1 MRNSEGTEWTLDK
14 CHRMLFKFASD
25 GSVEHIDTL
34 KQILLSEQKQGAKR
48 LSCHTS
54 ASNFGALRDEKQ
66 RTLLHVAAKKGRS
79 ETISADDI
87 VLTFEEEEK
96 TQVFLDELAKVILSF
111 GMHFAPTKCKVML
124 VDVQSL
130 NPPFTIQGEVLEV
143 VERFTYLGSC
153 ISPDCSVTDEVNAR
167 ICKARA
173 ASANLRYLWR
183 QNGLSLNLKGRVYQ
197 ATVRAVL
204 LYGCETWPIRAAD
217 LRRLQVFDNRCLR
230 TIARVGSPPH
240 ELARFLAG
248 ILKPLTGKSST
259 YIKNSYDFANKVA
272 GVTVEPDDILVSFDV
287 NSLYTNVPKGD
298 SLEIAKRLLLADT
311 TLSERTQLTVD
322 EIVEGIKACL
332 NLTHF
337 VFDSVVY
344 TQEQGLTMGSP
355 IFPVLANI
363 FMEEFEQRALA
374 GFPHPPKIFWRYVD
388 DTFVVMKRDKVN
400 EFYNYL
406 NELSPQI
413 KFSMEIESTS
423 GKLAFLDCMT
433 HKVGGR
439 LKTTVYE
446 KPTDTGAVLNYSSAH
461 PKSVFASIASSMF
474 RRVRALCTEEAD
486 RTAAQ
491 IEVKNKLR
499 GSGYPASLIRR
510 QLRRVLIPVEKPN
523 REWIG
528 TAVIPYK
535 PGTSEKLPSMEAEKL
550 RVQLVTV
557 LKSQQPGVPNIAP
570 AERRA
575 LNTLKNVDSIVI
587 TKADKGC
594 EVLRVLL
601 KTSPSLLTTPNR
613 HGQRP
618 TELLQ
623 TLFDSANEE
632 ERKEGDK
639 ILMSE
644 MATESTSSRYLTNPQ
659 ADESTSFCR
668 TAECAF
674 FDEDESYEGFTH
686 TEPSYAWEDYFS
698 GFSDQPWKSH
708 LDTIREEFEL
718 RNRSSVPRDNATRK
732 NAPTPEPSTD
742 EQRASFF
749 RRHEA
754 AISRKRASQAEI
766 TLEQFQEK
774 WNQFT
779 LLDTQI
785 ASIAE
790 IPWPPFCDKIE
801 RTNQRSSAELRIDA
815 VLKFVGDSVQSLR
828 RLQVDWHPDRFS
840 SRFGARLKA
849 ELKQEVGK
857 KVVAISQLLN
867 TAMDTLR
874 KRQS

>member
-79 ETISADDI
+79 ETIRY
-87 VLTFEEEEK
+87 
-96 TQVFLDELAKVILSF
+96 
-111 GMHFAPTKCKVML
+111 L
-124 VDVQSL
+124 VDSGVPVDAL
-130 NPPFTIQGEVLEV
+130 DHHGNT
-143 VERFTYLGSC
+143 
-153 ISPDCSVTDEVNAR
+153 
-167 ICKARA
+167 A
-173 ASANLRYLWR
+173 A
-183 QNGLSLNLKGRVYQ
+183 
-197 ATVRAVL
+197 L
-204 LYGCETWPIRAAD
+204 L
-217 LRRLQVFDNRCLR
+217 
-230 TIARVGSPPH
+230 
-240 ELARFLAG
+240 FL
-248 ILKPLTGKSST
+248 
-259 YIKNSYDFANKVA
+259 
-272 GVTVEPDDILVSFDV
+272 
-287 NSLYTNVPKGD
+287 
-298 SLEIAKRLLLADT
+298 
-311 TLSERTQLTVD
+311 
-322 EIVEGIKACL
+322 KACVKAARRQRQRKKRSKRS
-332 NLTHF
+332 TS
-337 VFDSVVY
+337 DS
-344 TQEQGLTMGSP
+344 G
-355 IFPVLANI
+355 
-363 FMEEFEQRALA
+363 
-374 GFPHPPKIFWRYVD
+374 
-388 DTFVVMKRDKVN
+388 
-400 EFYNYL
+400 YNYM
-406 NELSPQI
+406 Q
-413 KFSMEIESTS
+413 
-423 GKLAFLDCMT
+423 C
-433 HKVGGR
+433 
-439 LKTTVYE
+439 
-446 KPTDTGAVLNYSSAH
+446 
-461 PKSVFASIASSMF
+461 
-474 RRVRALCTEEAD
+474 
-486 RTAAQ
+486 
-491 IEVKNKLR
+491 
-499 GSGYPASLIRR
+499 
-510 QLRRVLIPVEKPN
+510 
-523 REWIG
+523 
-528 TAVIPYK
+528 
-535 PGTSEKLPSMEAEKL
+535 
-550 RVQLVTV
+550 
-557 LKSQQPGVPNIAP
+557 
-570 AERRA
+570 
-575 LNTLKNVDSIVI
+575 
-587 TKADKGC
+587 C

-849 ELKQEVGK
+849 EIKQEVDK